1 MFKKNIV
8 INIGFLA
15 MIIVALLLFVYYNFK
30 STGLS
35 SSNSNTQVSFEKK
48 QDCAVY
54 KKQIE
59 DKFNKNNNSELVVE
73 YYYLDKIFY
82 SPMEN
87 SCLFIYS
94 GQFGIKASERYRT
107 VYLEDALSGDIL
119 TKATVIEQGKYMG
132 ENQAVFDIRVKEYEN
147 K

>member
-1 MFKKNIV
+1 
-8 INIGFLA
+8 